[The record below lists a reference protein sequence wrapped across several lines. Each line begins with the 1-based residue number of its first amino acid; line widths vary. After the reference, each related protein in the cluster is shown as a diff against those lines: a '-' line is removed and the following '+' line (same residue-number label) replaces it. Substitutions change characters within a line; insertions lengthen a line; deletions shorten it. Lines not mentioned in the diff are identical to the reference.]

1 MNILAI
7 GAHPDDIEMQCA
19 GTLALYKEQGHEI
32 FVAVATNGNVGSPVL
47 SREEIG
53 NIRHKEQITSCEMIG
68 AELIWMDY
76 DDEWLFNDRSTRTRF
91 IDAIR
96 QAKPDVIFA
105 HGPTDYHPDH
115 RAVAQLSE
123 DARIPSSIRLVET
136 TLPHLEHVPHL
147 FFMDNVAG
155 IGFEPEAY
163 VDISSVIDLKREMLL
178 CHQSQDAWMRALFDD
193 CSITDLMDKNAA
205 QRGAA
210 LGVNYAEAFKEVK
223 TFPQNGNYSMLPQ
236 K

>member
-19 GTLALYKEQGHEI
+19 GTLALYRQQGHSI
-32 FVAVATNGNVGSPVL
+32 FFAVATNGNVGSPVL
-47 SREEIG
+47 TREEIAD
-53 NIRHKEQITSCEMIG
+53 IRHKEQLKACELIG
-68 AELIWMDY
+68 AELIWMGY
-76 DDEWLFNDRSTRTRF
+76 EDEWLFNDRATRTRF

-96 QAKPDVIFA
+96 QAKPDIIFA

-136 TLPHLEHVPHL
+136 SLPHLDRIPHM

-163 VDISSVIDLKREMLL
+163 VDISPVIELKREMLL
-178 CHQSQDAWMRALFDD
+178 CHKSQNDWMRALFED

-210 LGVNYAEAFKEVK
+210 SGVNYAEAFREVK
-223 TFPQNGNYSMLPQ
+223 TFPQNGTYSMLPQ

>member
-19 GTLALYKEQGHEI
+19 GTLALYKEMGHSI
-32 FVAVATNGNVGSPVL
+32 FIAVATNGNVGSPDL
-47 SREEIG
+47 SSMEIAD
-53 NIRHKEQITSCEMIG
+53 IRHKEQAKSCDIIG
-68 AELIWMDY
+68 AELIWMDFE
-76 DDEWLFNDRSTRTRF
+76 DEWLFNDRPTRTRF

-96 QAKPDVIFA
+96 QAKPDIIIA

-136 TLPHLEHVPHL
+136 SLPHLDHVPHL

-163 VDISSVIDLKREMLL
+163 VNISSVIEVKRQMLL
-178 CHQSQDAWMRALFDD
+178 CHKSQDEWMRSLYGD
-193 CSITDLMDKNAA
+193 CSITDLMEKNAA
-205 QRGAA
+205 HRGAA
-210 LGVNYAEAFKEVK
+210 LGANYAEAFKEVK
-223 TFPQNGNYSMLPQ
+223 TFPQSGSYSLLPQ
-236 K
+236 I

>member
-19 GTLALYKEQGHEI
+19 GTLALYRQQGHSI
-32 FVAVATNGNVGSPVL
+32 FMAVATKGDVGSPTL
-47 SREEIG
+47 SRDEIG
-53 NIRHKEQITSCEMIG
+53 EIRHQEQIASCALIG
-68 AELIWMDY
+68 AELIWMGFE
-76 DDEWLFNDRSTRTRF
+76 DEWLFSDRPTRTRF

-96 QAKPDVIFA
+96 QARPDIIFA

-115 RAVAQLSE
+115 RSVAQLSE

-136 TLPHLEHVPHL
+136 SLPHLEHIPHL

-163 VDISSVIDLKREMLL
+163 VDISSVIEIKRQMLL
-178 CHQSQDAWMRALFDD
+178 SHKSQDDWMRALFDD
-193 CSITDLMDKNAA
+193 CSIADLMETNAA
-205 QRGAA
+205 QRGAV
-210 LGVNYAEAFKEVK
+210 LGVGYAEAFREVK
-223 TFPQNGNYSMLPQ
+223 TFPQNGNYALLPQ
-236 K
+236 P

>member
-19 GTLALYKEQGHEI
+19 GTLALYKEQGHSI
-32 FVAVATNGNVGSPVL
+32 FFAIATNGNVGSPDL
-47 SREEIG
+47 GREEIAD
-53 NIRHKEQITSCEMIG
+53 IRHKEQIASCDMIG
-68 AELIWMDY
+68 AELIWMDF
-76 DDEWLFNDRSTRTRF
+76 DDEWLFNDRPTRTRF

-96 QAKPDVIFA
+96 QAKPDVIIA

-115 RAVAQLSE
+115 RSVAQLTE
-123 DARIPSSIRLVET
+123 DARNPASVRLVET
-136 TLPHLEHVPHL
+136 SLPHLEHIPHL

-155 IGFEPEAY
+155 VGFEPEAY
-163 VDISSVIDLKREMLL
+163 VDISSVIELKREMLL
-178 CHQSQDAWMRALFDD
+178 CHQSQDAWIRALFED
-193 CSITDLMDKNAA
+193 CSITDLMESNAA

-210 LGVNYAEAFKEVK
+210 SGVKFAEAFREIKS
-223 TFPQNGNYSMLPQ
+223 FPQNGNYSLLPQ